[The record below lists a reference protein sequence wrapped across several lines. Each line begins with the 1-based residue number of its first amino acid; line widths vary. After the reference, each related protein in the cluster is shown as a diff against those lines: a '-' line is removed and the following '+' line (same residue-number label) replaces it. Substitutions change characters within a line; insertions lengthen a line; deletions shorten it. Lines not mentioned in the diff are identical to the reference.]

1 MDRFVK
7 LAVLA
12 VVLYF
17 GVTKVVPW
25 MKQELGGGGA
35 RDFSDVGEGSGQ
47 CVAVAEAANR
57 DFGVGIGQ
65 FSRPPKV
72 TAINDARGEI
82 SIDVESWDRVER
94 QLRSS
99 LRDAESACSCPGES
113 CDKAREALDKLR
125 SMLYDYDAGF
135 RGRQPVPLNPARGLQ
150 RVGRL
155 LSEARSL
162 GR

>member
-1 MDRFVK
+1 MQRFVK

-12 VVLYF
+12 VVVYF
-17 GVTKVVPW
+17 GITAVVPW
-25 MKQELGGGGA
+25 VKEELGGGGGGDLGGA
-35 RDFSDVGEGSGQ
+35 GDGSGQ
-47 CVAVAEAANR
+47 CVALAEAASR
-57 DFGVGIGQ
+57 DFTNGIRQ
-65 FSRPPKV
+65 FSRPP
-72 TAINDARGEI
+72 
-82 SIDVESWDRVER
+82 IDVESWESVER
-94 QLRSS
+94 QLSGS
-99 LRDAESACSCPGES
+99 LYDAEDACSCVEES

>member
-1 MDRFVK
+1 MDRILK

-57 DFGVGIGQ
+57 DFGAGIRQ
-65 FSRPPKV
+65 FSRPP
-72 TAINDARGEI
+72 
-82 SIDVESWDRVER
+82 IDVESWDRVER
-94 QLRSS
+94 QLSSS
-99 LRDAESACSCPGES
+99 LYDAESACSCPEES
-113 CDKAREALDKLR
+113 CDKAREALDELR
-125 SMLYDYDAGF
+125 SILYDYDAGF
-135 RGRQPVPLNPARGLQ
+135 RGRQPVPLNAARGLQ

-155 LSEARSL
+155 LNEARSL
-162 GR
+162 ER